1 MPTLT
6 PGQRAFLRREAH
18 DLNPIVQIGQ
28 QGLTDEVIRSTE
40 QVLYNREL
48 IKVKFLD
55 FKDQKQELSEQ
66 LAEAVRGS
74 LVAIIGNIAILYRE
88 NPDPDKRE
96 IVLPWG

>member
-1 MPTLT
+1 MATLT

-18 DLNPIVQIGQ
+18 DLKPIVQIGK
-28 QGLTDEVIRSTE
+28 QGLTDEVVRSTE
-40 QVLYNREL
+40 QVLFNREL

-66 LAEAVRGS
+66 LADAVRGS
-74 LVAIIGNIAILYRE
+74 LVAIIGNIVIMYRE